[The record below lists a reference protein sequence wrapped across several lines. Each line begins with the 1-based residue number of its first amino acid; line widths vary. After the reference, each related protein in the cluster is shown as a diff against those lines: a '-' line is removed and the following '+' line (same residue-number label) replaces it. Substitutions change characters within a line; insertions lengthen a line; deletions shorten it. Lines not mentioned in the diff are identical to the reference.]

1 MEIGII
7 GAGFI
12 GGTLARKLAA
22 VGHHVRIAN
31 SRRPETLTE
40 FDSDDSIR
48 PMWAVDAVTG
58 VDIAILSVPVKA
70 VGAFPE
76 DVTAALASVPV
87 VIDTGNYYPVRDGNI
102 DELDRG
108 MADSA
113 WVAARLGR
121 PVYKVFNNIIAPSLK
136 NKATHDAARRLGLT
150 VAGPDGDSKQQVM
163 ALVEEIGFDPVDAG
177 ALEDSWRLQPHT
189 PTYCQD
195 MNAEQLRTGLAATVQ
210 ADVET
215 YHAGRDS
222 MTAEQFAAVNDH
234 MRRIMA

>member
-40 FDSDDSIR
+40 FDGVDSIQ

-58 VDIAILSVPVKA
+58 VDVAIVSVPQKA
-70 VGAFPE
+70 VEALPE
-76 DVTAALASVPV
+76 DVIAALASVPV

-102 DELDRG
+102 DELDQG
-108 MADSA
+108 MTDSA

-121 PVYKVFNNIIAPSLK
+121 PVYKAFNNIGAPSLK
-136 NKATHDAARRLGLT
+136 HKATDDAAQRLGLT
-150 VAGPDGDSKQQVM
+150 VAGPDGDAKQRVM
-163 ALVEEIGFDPVDAG
+163 ALIDQIGFDPVDAG
-177 ALEDSWRLQPHT
+177 DLEDSWRLQPGT
-189 PTYCQD
+189 PTYCRD
-195 MNAEQLRTGLAATVQ
+195 MNAEQLRAGLAETVK
-210 ADVET
+210 ADVEN
-215 YHAGRDS
+215 YRAARDS
-222 MTAEQFAAVNDH
+222 MTAEQFAAANDFV
-234 MRRIMA
+234 RQLMA

>member
-1 MEIGII
+1 MQIGII

-22 VGHHVRIAN
+22 AGHHVRIAN
-31 SRRPETLTE
+31 SRAPETLTG
-40 FDSDDSIR
+40 FDGDDSIQ
-48 PMWAVDAVTG
+48 PTWAVDAVTG
-58 VDIAILSVPVKA
+58 ADVAILSVPVKA
-70 VGAFPE
+70 IGALPE
-76 DVTAALASVPV
+76 DVVTALASVPV

-102 DELDRG
+102 DELDQG
-108 MADSA
+108 VTDSA

-121 PVYKVFNNIIAPSLK
+121 PVYKVFNNITAPSLK
-136 NKATHDAARRLGLT
+136 NKATDDAARRLGLT
-150 VAGPDGDSKQQVM
+150 VAGPDGNSKQQVM

-177 ALEDSWRLQPHT
+177 TLEDSWRLQPGT

-195 MNAEQLRTGLAATVQ
+195 MTAEQLRTGLAATVL

-222 MTAEQFAAVNDH
+222 MTAEQFAAANDRV
-234 MRRIMA
+234 RRIMA